1 MDFDQ
6 SVATFSNQNS
16 GETGSPASVNSFTTS
31 EDQLVMKLM
40 RYISEHELLQG
51 SKLPSI
57 RELADEWDATP
68 SVVRSA
74 LIKASVLG
82 LIEMKPRSGSYVRA
96 IDFSYMISW
105 YTLLFETT
113 LHLQHPNLLD
123 LYDLKTVLEAGMFHT
138 AAQTRTPEDV
148 FSLKKILLALG
159 TKDHTKDRVEIV
171 ELDEQFHIAVARMT
185 RNPLYEAL
193 LSAIQAMLREE
204 RLSQDFYEQHF
215 NEQTEDHRR
224 LFEAIRDGVAEEA
237 ETVAKKHSER
247 RKESLLQL

>member
-1 MDFDQ
+1 M
-6 SVATFSNQNS
+6 N
-16 GETGSPASVNSFTTS
+16 
-31 EDQLVMKLM
+31 LM
-40 RYISEHELLQG
+40 RYISAHELHQG

-57 RELADEWDATP
+57 RELADEWNTTP

-74 LIKASVLG
+74 LIKASMLG
-82 LIEMKPRSGSYVRA
+82 LIEMRPRSGSYVRA
-96 IDFSYMISW
+96 IDFSYIISW
-105 YTLLFETT
+105 FALLFETT
-113 LHLQHPNLLD
+113 LLLKHPNLLD

-148 FSLKKILLALG
+148 FTLKKILLELSE
-159 TKDHTKDRVEIV
+159 KDHTKDRVEIV
-171 ELDEQFHIAVARMT
+171 ALDEQFHLTVARMT

-224 LFEAIRDGVAEEA
+224 LFEAVRDGAAEEA
-237 ETVAKKHSER
+237 EAVAKKHSER